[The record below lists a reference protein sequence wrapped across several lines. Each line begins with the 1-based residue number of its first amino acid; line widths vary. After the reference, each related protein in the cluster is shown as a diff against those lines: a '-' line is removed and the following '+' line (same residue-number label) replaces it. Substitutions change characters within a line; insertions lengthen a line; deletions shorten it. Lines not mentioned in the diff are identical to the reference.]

1 MNPQNVLILGGTGE
15 AATLARAATARFGD
29 SVALTTA
36 LAGRTSRPGPLP
48 GQVRIGGFGG
58 AGFPNELIRAVGRK
72 GSRNLFAISN
82 NCGTGEG
89 ELSVL
94 FKNKQ
99 IRRVIAAFPGPQ
111 STYFQQQVESGE
123 VEYELVPQG
132 ILCERMRAHGA
143 GIPAFYSPVGV
154 GTEVAQGK
162 EERAING
169 RRCILESALGADFA
183 LIRAFK
189 ADPLGNLIYRKAA
202 RNFNPVMA
210 TAAKI
215 TIVEVNEIVPVG
227 ALDPETIVTPS
238 VFVHRIV
245 EVGGAHD
252 A

>member
-1 MNPQNVLILGGTGE
+1 VTRLKNKIYPSVD
-15 AATLARAATARFGD
+15 AA
-29 SVALTTA
+29 VADVSDGASLMF
-36 LAGRTSRPGPLP
+36 
-48 GQVRIGGFGG
+48 GGFGG
-58 AGFPNELIRAVGRK
+58 AGFPNELIRAVGRR
-72 GSRNLFAISN
+72 GARNLFAISN

-89 ELSVL
+89 ELGVL

-132 ILCERMRAHGA
+132 ILCERMRAYGA
-143 GIPAFYSPVGV
+143 GIPAFFSPVGV

-162 EERAING
+162 EERSING

-183 LIRAFK
+183 LIRALK
-189 ADPLGNLIYRKAA
+189 ADPLGNLVYRKAA

-227 ALDPETIVTPS
+227 SLDPETIVTPS
-238 VFVHRIV
+238 VFVHRIIA
-245 EVGGAHD
+245 VGGAHD

>member
-1 MNPQNVLILGGTGE
+1 MKNKIYPSVD
-15 AATLARAATARFGD
+15 AA
-29 SVALTTA
+29 VADVSDGASLMF
-36 LAGRTSRPGPLP
+36 
-48 GQVRIGGFGG
+48 GGFGG
-58 AGFPNELIRAVGRK
+58 AGFPNELIRAVGRR
-72 GSRNLFAISN
+72 GARNLIAISN

-89 ELSVL
+89 ELGVL

-111 STYFQQQVESGE
+111 STYFQQQVEAGE

-132 ILCERMRAHGA
+132 ILCERMRAFGA

-162 EERAING
+162 EERSIIG

-183 LIRAFK
+183 LIRALK

-210 TAAKI
+210 TAAKV

-245 EVGGAHD
+245 QVGASNGA
-252 A
+252 

>member
-1 MNPQNVLILGGTGE
+1 MRVTRLKNKIYPNVD
-15 AATLARAATARFGD
+15 AAVADIQDGATIMF
-29 SVALTTA
+29 
-36 LAGRTSRPGPLP
+36 
-48 GQVRIGGFGG
+48 GGFGG
-58 AGFPNELIRAVGRK
+58 AGFPHSLIHAVGRK
-72 GSRNLFAISN
+72 GARNLFAISN
-82 NCGTGEG
+82 NCGTGDS
-89 ELSVL
+89 ELGVL

-99 IRRVIAAFPGPQ
+99 IGRVIAAFPGPQ

-132 ILCERMRAHGA
+132 ILCERMRAYGA

-162 EERAING
+162 EERAIHG

-189 ADPLGNLIYRKAA
+189 SDPLGNLIYRKAA

-210 TAAKI
+210 TAAKV

-227 ALDPETIVTPS
+227 GLDPETIVTPS
-238 VFVHRIV
+238 VYVHRIV
-245 EVGGAHD
+245 AVGDDRGA
-252 A
+252 

>member
-1 MNPQNVLILGGTGE
+1 MQSTRTQVMRLKNKIYPNVD
-15 AATLARAATARFGD
+15 AA
-29 SVALTTA
+29 VADVSDGASLMF
-36 LAGRTSRPGPLP
+36 
-48 GQVRIGGFGG
+48 GGFGG

-72 GSRNLFAISN
+72 GARNLFAISN

-89 ELSVL
+89 ELGVL

-169 RRCILESALGADFA
+169 RHCILESALGADFA
-183 LIRAFK
+183 LIRALK

-215 TIVEVNEIVPVG
+215 TIVEVNEIVPIG